1 MNYPRLALAAV
12 GGTVA
17 YFVVGFIMFGL
28 LPVLRN
34 EYARYPAV
42 YRTQEDMKGVMP
54 IGMLAMFVAMLVLAT
69 IYAMAYHGGSRAVE
83 GTRFGALI
91 GIFAVCAFVIHNHV
105 NLNIGLALTIGQAVA
120 YFFEWTIVGLVIG
133 LIYKPPI

>member
-54 IGMLAMFVAMLVLAT
+54 IGMLAMLVAMLVLAT
-69 IYAMAYHGGSRAVE
+69 IYAMAYHGGSGAVE